1 MSVIVTKN
9 PTTGD
14 ILRAT
19 KNPEIFQ
26 IRVEEKRTTYENGFR
41 RTSTRSALINGPE
54 AELREEFFEGQ
65 RLPGQILVIES
76 LSPFRTIDAHKDL
89 KVAGTTGIPCT
100 YDDQPIYRSMTY
112 TSNIDT
118 QDVLIQHNNTDQ
130 IKLVQSR
137 PAISTYMVASDE
149 LLMA

>member
-9 PTTGD
+9 PSTGD

-26 IRVEEKRTTYENGFR
+26 IRVEEKRTTYEGGFR

-54 AELREEFFEGQ
+54 AELREEFFDGQ

-76 LSPFRTIDAHKDL
+76 LTPFRTIDSHKDL
-89 KVAGTTGIPCT
+89 KVAGTTGVICT
-100 YDDQPIYRSMTY
+100 LDDQPIYRSMTY
-112 TSNIDT
+112 TANSDT

-137 PAISTYMVASDE
+137 PEVSMFVTANDE